1 MLLCPSPQNPRPSP
15 GTPASQMRLYDS
27 DPAARTKCAANLRS
41 FGLDVTDCATAEE
54 AIPGAHVI
62 TTCT

>member
-1 MLLCPSPQNPRPSP
+1 
-15 GTPASQMRLYDS
+15 MRLYDS